1 MFLIKMFFG
10 MQKWCLKQQVKKAK
24 ALREANTRAI
34 AKMREDILTL
44 EDENAE
50 LERKYL

>member
-1 MFLIKMFFG
+1 MFLIKMIFG
-10 MQKWCLKQQVKKAK
+10 MQKWCLKHQIKMAK
-24 ALREANTRAI
+24 ALREANIEAI

-50 LERKYL
+50 LGRKYL

>member
-1 MFLIKMFFG
+1 
-10 MQKWCLKQQVKKAK
+10 MQKWCLKQQVKMAQ
-24 ALREANTRAI
+24 ALREANIKTI

-50 LERKYL
+50 LHRKYL

>member
-10 MQKWCLKQQVKKAK
+10 MQKWCLKQQVKSAK
-24 ALREANTRAI
+24 ALREVNTKAI
-34 AKMREDILTL
+34 TKMREDILTL

>member
-1 MFLIKMFFG
+1 
-10 MQKWCLKQQVKKAK
+10 MQKWCLKQQVKMAK
-24 ALREANTRAI
+24 ALREANIKTI

-50 LERKYL
+50 LHRKYL

>member
-10 MQKWCLKQQVKKAK
+10 MQKWCLKMQIKMAK
-24 ALREANTRAI
+24 ALVEANTKAVS
-34 AKMREDILTL
+34 KMRESILTL

-50 LERKYL
+50 LKRKYL